1 MSFKKNKN
9 VLLMHK
15 NISQVRLAVHDLLK
29 IVRGEDLAVLAT
41 IGQSLINRLANGQQ
55 YLIENIQGDYK
66 IKYDGAVYK
75 FSYNSQTE
83 IVNDTA
89 VFLLRMVNAS
99 HLEEG
104 IDSKEKLEKLIKP
117 YRVI

>member
-1 MSFKKNKN
+1 MKINKYKN
-9 VLLMHK
+9 VLLTNK

-55 YLIENIQGDYK
+55 FLIENIQADYK
-66 IKYDGAVYK
+66 IKYDGAIYK
-75 FSYNSQTE
+75 FSYNSQAE

-89 VFLLRMVNAS
+89 IFLLRMVNAS
-99 HLEEG
+99 HLEES